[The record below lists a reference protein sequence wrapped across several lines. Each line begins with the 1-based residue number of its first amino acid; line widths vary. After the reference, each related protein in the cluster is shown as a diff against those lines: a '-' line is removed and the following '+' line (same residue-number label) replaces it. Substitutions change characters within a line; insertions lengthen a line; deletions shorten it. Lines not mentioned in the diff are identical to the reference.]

1 MSTKQSRGRRSVR
14 LGSIDAQT
22 GSERPRH
29 PADVHSEF
37 PQKGNKRSTREKG
50 RIGGSG
56 WSVTFENPDPC
67 AVKGSSVAFRC
78 SYSYRE
84 GETVRETAWSK
95 GHIKQHNWKRVE
107 LSDLASYENRSV
119 YLGDRQHNCSLAIH
133 DVQGNDSGY
142 YYFRFDTDTYGWR
155 SRAGESVHLSVTELS
170 ARVHPER
177 VRAGDDVTLECGTSC
192 YRPPGTVWF
201 KDGRPVANLTFQAQ
215 PGDSGNY
222 SCAIEG
228 QESDPSDPVALDVQY
243 APLNMSIEVSQP
255 GDVAEG
261 SSVNPTCSAV
271 ANPAADNYTWY
282 GASVSSSSSSA
293 MLWVGSGQVLTL
305 PPGKASHAGLYLC
318 QARNS
323 VGENS
328 REVLLTGYHTDTA
341 VSRVIL
347 FVGIGVKCVI
357 LLLLSV
363 FIIWAWKKM
372 RNSAVDEMEQCHDYE
387 NTMNMKNINNHLFP
401 GHLNNLASC
410 DHNTCVSK
418 GESNEYSSMIAVQ

>member
-1 MSTKQSRGRRSVR
+1 LR
-14 LGSIDAQT
+14 
-22 GSERPRH
+22 
-29 PADVHSEF
+29 
-37 PQKGNKRSTREKG
+37 
-50 RIGGSG
+50 
-56 WSVTFENPDPC
+56 
-67 AVKGSSVAFRC
+67 GSSVAFRC

-328 REVLLTGYHTDTA
+328 REALLTGYHTDSEYMYHRLSQN
-341 VSRVIL
+341 VQCL
-347 FVGIGVKCVI
+347 PGV
-357 LLLLSV
+357 
-363 FIIWAWKKM
+363 FQ
-372 RNSAVDEMEQCHDYE
+372 EQCHDYE